1 MPIETPAAMLGL
13 IIKNQAKQMK
23 FEIWGLENI
32 PQDRGSY
39 YRVWVQQKGT
49 INIED
54 SLKLNERWVVN
65 DTRELLYIP
74 NELPTFL
81 RFWTEENGILEQC
94 LIHLHKPEL
103 ETKALIWLPTAK
115 VRPGADI
122 QGFVLHRDLSEN
134 GTIQLSQKPISLTL
148 VDPSGLER
156 RAIEVKAG
164 CLLSLFR
171 LEISEHDPTG
181 EWKLVLKQEEKQ
193 IEKATV
199 EVIRFE
205 KPEIEIQH
213 DLPTW
218 FFFGSKS
225 NQSVNVRYFFGEPV
239 EQVKQGKFLLHRR
252 SNGQKV
258 IAKEIVLDNL
268 ELPAGAY
275 QFNLECAEPGNY
287 EWELEIE
294 DPQSRTGNCQ
304 GSYKVVTQHFDIS
317 INTKSPFNP
326 RKAGIPVSLEIKIVD
341 PVGNPIQGIP
351 IHFNLAGES
360 ECWEYLEIPNLV
372 TNASGQ
378 VVIKVQFKDIDERMI
393 FKANT
398 SAVIEG
404 ISQEVEEIIHVIP
417 WMPQDIWL
425 DASFDKLE
433 YQGGETVTADIRVKG
448 RPDII
453 QKITLG
459 SAEIISDVVV
469 RSLDFRLADG
479 TGKVTFKLPK
489 QVTSPLNLKVSILK
503 DFPEFQERDIP
514 LPVKISQNSD
524 NSPLWKATAE
534 GLKEVATGEAIQVT
548 VNLPQALTEDAKLV
562 AWLIDRRIARST
574 KDDVLATRFTRE
586 AATRDLKRFSSI
598 NIQEW
603 SRIQQEARVCEVNLA
618 GVSWH
623 SFAYV
628 DQNYQGRL
636 ILVRLT
642 EESWFK
648 KLFGSSSENWIEE
661 KKQFIRTLLCSA
673 YQVKDVS
680 QVLQSFGLIEEF
692 QIYRVELYAR
702 GFNLEFQ
709 WAKPPKSPT
718 NISDNELRSKA
729 FYQLIKIAQTRGS
742 VRRIANNFNQ
752 DDTPEFMQ
760 VRRRGPIPPMMAMS
774 APARGHM
781 PPEVTRGM
789 PADLSDIEV
798 EFSFGS
804 FGVENYNDGEIESVQ
819 MPSLVVREDFIE
831 VESFGPIDIKS
842 GASSATIN
850 FKGSDA
856 ITEYDIV
863 IFIIGE
869 SNFGTA
875 THRVTVR
882 NPLFTTIK
890 NPAEMIWGD
899 KSTIRTIVQNL
910 SDREFTD
917 VTLKLET
924 EKIRASLTEQAIT
937 SLPPKQSVLVNWGIE
952 AIEVGNA
959 NVLLSLETKNF
970 REISQLD
977 TPLRVQPPGE
987 PKIDRFT
994 APLSPAKPVEWEF
1007 ELAGDEIFTL
1017 GILSLMPNVQAAVIE
1032 GVESLAGY
1040 PYGCCEQ
1047 TYASTL
1053 PNYILYRYLE
1063 RHNKLT
1069 PAFAKKL
1076 TENLQAGRDR
1086 YLTIF
1091 RNPNTGGFGLWS
1103 GENTSIFHTALAF
1116 SLLALIGQIVDVNQE
1131 VLDKAVSYLQN
1142 YREPSGSW
1150 KAQRSVETPFP
1161 STLSEAGNTSF
1172 IFHGASLAK
1181 ISLSETLQWLKQN
1194 LSSYQD
1200 DETCLSLVLDGLTR
1214 VEAYQETEKEFMTQL
1229 KNILLNAQQQNGTWI
1244 GKSSLTGPI
1253 ETTAYCMMALGHA
1266 FPENMNVRKSLKLAL
1281 DYLLANR
1288 RSTGWYSTRDTLYA
1302 SWAIAEVGHLAWTE
1316 SDVEGKVSISLN
1328 NQPIKAFDFSKAK
1341 GIEQID
1347 LLYQARRIYL
1357 DKFQNGNNKISFNSS
1372 GGFNAHVLIE
1382 LHTYRQ
1388 QSLSTNQVQSIGNL
1402 DMQWSQQQ
1410 FAIGEYTDLSL
1421 QFTPNQSLEALMIEI
1436 PIPAGVTFN
1445 QQSDLME
1452 VPHQF
1457 DHVEVNHN
1465 KVALFASNLNETIRV
1480 KARFHAEL
1488 PGQVQVNPIR
1498 VYQMYKPDLMTLSS
1512 SSQLVV
1518 N

>member
-1 MPIETPAAMLGL
+1 
-13 IIKNQAKQMK
+13 MK
-23 FEIWGLENI
+23 FEVWGLENL
-32 PQDRGSY
+32 PQGRGSY
-39 YRVWVQQKGT
+39 YRVWVEQKGT

-54 SLKLNERWVVN
+54 SFKLNDRWVVN
-65 DTRELLYIP
+65 DTRELLYVP
-74 NELPTFL
+74 EQLPAFL

-94 LIHLHKPEL
+94 LIHLKKPEA
-103 ETKALIWLPTAK
+103 ETKGLIWLPTAK
-115 VRPGADI
+115 VRPGSDI
-122 QGFVLHRDLSEN
+122 QGFVVHRDLSEN
-134 GTIQLSQKPISLTL
+134 GTIQLSQKPMTLTL

-181 EWKLVLKQEEKQ
+181 EWKLVLKQEENL
-193 IEKATV
+193 IDSTSV

-213 DLPTW
+213 NLPGW
-218 FFFGSKS
+218 FLLGSQIS
-225 NQSVNVRYFFGEPV
+225 QSAKVRYFFGEPV
-239 EQVKQGKFLLHRR
+239 EQVKRGQFLLHRVLQNR
-252 SNGQKV
+252 DKV
-258 IAKEIVLDNL
+258 LAKEIVLDNL
-268 ELPAGAY
+268 QLPAGAY
-275 QFNLECAEPGNY
+275 QLNLESGETGNY

-294 DPQSRTGNCQ
+294 DPQSRTGTCQ
-304 GSYKVVTQHFDIS
+304 GSYSVVAEHFAIS
-317 INTKSPFNP
+317 LNTRSPFNP
-326 RKAGIPVSLEIKIVD
+326 PKPDIPVTIELKIAD
-341 PVGNPIQGIP
+341 LVGTPIQSIP
-351 IHFNLAGES
+351 IQFSIQGDE
-360 ECWEYLEIPNLV
+360 ECWEYLEQPNLV
-372 TNASGQ
+372 TGTNGT
-378 VVIKVQFKDIDERMI
+378 VVIKVQFKDVDDPMT
-393 FKANT
+393 FKLKA
-398 SAVIEG
+398 SATIEG
-404 ISQEVEEIIHVIP
+404 IAQQVEENIRVMP
-417 WMPQDIWL
+417 WMSQDIWL
-425 DASFDKLE
+425 DVSFDKLE
-433 YQGGETVTADIRVKG
+433 YQPGETVTADIRVKG
-448 RPDII
+448 RPEII
-453 QKITLG
+453 QKMAVG
-459 SAEIISDVVV
+459 AAEVIGDVVV

-479 TGKVTFKLPK
+479 TEKVTFKLPK

-524 NSPLWKATAE
+524 NSPLWKATTE
-534 GLKEVATGEAIQVT
+534 GLREVATGEALQVI
-548 VNLPQALTEDAKLV
+548 VNFPQPLTQNAKLI
-562 AWLIDRRIARST
+562 AWLIDRRIPRST
-574 KDDVLATRFTRE
+574 KDDVLGTRFTGE
-586 AATRDLKRFSSI
+586 TTTKELKHFSSI
-598 NIQEW
+598 SVQQW
-603 SRIQQEARVCEVNLA
+603 SRIQQAIKICSEVKLA

-628 DQNYQGRL
+628 DENYQGRL
-636 ILVRLT
+636 ILIHLS
-642 EESWFK
+642 EENWFK
-648 KLFGSSSENWIEE
+648 KLFGSSGESWLKE
-661 KKQFIRTLLCSA
+661 KEQFLKTLLCSS
-673 YQVKDVS
+673 YQSKDVS
-680 QVLQSFGLIEEF
+680 QMIQTLQPIEEF
-692 QIYRVELYAR
+692 QIYKLDLYATGIR
-702 GFNLEFQ
+702 LEVK
-709 WAKPPKSPT
+709 WAKPPKSAS
-718 NISDNELRSKA
+718 NISEDELRSKS
-729 FYQLIKIAQTRGS
+729 FYQLIQMPP
-742 VRRIANNFNQ
+742 RRDVMRNLERF
-752 DDTPEFMQ
+752 DDNAPEFLM
-760 VRRRGPIPPMMAMS
+760 RRRGMPMPPMAAMA
-774 APARGHM
+774 APPGMMREMAVPTDELEEYNLYSISPLQFDDEVAIPSSPM
-781 PPEVTRGM
+781 PTV
-789 PADLSDIEV
+789 
-798 EFSFGS
+798 
-804 FGVENYNDGEIESVQ
+804 
-819 MPSLVVREDFIE
+819 VVREDFIE

-842 GASSATIN
+842 GATSATVN

-917 VTLKLET
+917 VTLKLQT

-937 SLPPKQSVLVNWGIE
+937 LLLPKQSVLVNWAIE

-994 APLSPAKPVEWEF
+994 APLSEKPVEWEF

-1063 RHNKLT
+1063 RQNKLT

-1091 RNPNTGGFGLWS
+1091 CNPNTGGFGLWS
-1103 GENTSIFHTALAF
+1103 GENTSIFHTSLAF
-1116 SLLALIGQIVDVNQE
+1116 SLLALIGQIVDVKQE
-1131 VLDKAVSYLQN
+1131 ILDKAVSYLQN
-1142 YREPSGSW
+1142 YRQPSGSW
-1150 KAQRSVETPFP
+1150 EPQRSLETPFP

-1181 ISLSETLQWLKQN
+1181 ISLPETLKWLKQN

-1200 DETCLSLVLDGLTR
+1200 DETCLSLVLDALTR
-1214 VEAYQETEKEFMTQL
+1214 VEAYQETEKQFMAQL
-1229 KNILLNAQQQNGTWI
+1229 KDILLNAQQQNGTWI

-1266 FPENMNVRKSLKLAL
+1266 FPADTNVRKAIKLGL

-1328 NQPIKAFDFSKAK
+1328 NQPIKAFDFSKAE

-1357 DKFQNGNNKISFNSS
+1357 DKFQNGKNKISFNSS

-1388 QSLSTNQVQSIGNL
+1388 SIGTNQVQSIGNL
-1402 DMQWSQQQ
+1402 DIQWSQQQ

-1452 VPHQF
+1452 VPQQF
-1457 DHVEVNHN
+1457 DHVEVNQN
-1465 KVALFASNLNETIRV
+1465 KVALFASNLNETIQV

-1488 PGQVQVNPIR
+1488 QGEVQVNPIR
-1498 VYQMYKPDLMTLSS
+1498 VYQMYKPDLMTLSN

>member
-1 MPIETPAAMLGL
+1 
-13 IIKNQAKQMK
+13 MK
-23 FEIWGLENI
+23 FEIWGLENL

-39 YRVWVQQKGT
+39 YRVWVEQKGT

-54 SLKLNERWVVN
+54 SFKLKERWVVN

-74 NELPTFL
+74 EELPTFL

-94 LIHLHKPEL
+94 LIHLHKPQL

-181 EWKLVLKQEEKQ
+181 EWKLVLKQEELQ
-193 IEKATV
+193 IEEATV

-213 DLPTW
+213 DLPGW
-218 FFFGSKS
+218 FLVGSQIS
-225 NQSVNVRYFFGEPV
+225 QSAKVRYFFGEPV
-239 EQVKQGKFLLHRR
+239 EQVKRGQFLLHRVMQ
-252 SNGQKV
+252 NGDKV
-258 IAKEIVLDNL
+258 LAKEIVLDHL
-268 ELPAGAY
+268 QLPAGAY
-275 QFNLECAEPGNY
+275 QLNLESGETGNY

-294 DPQSRTGNCQ
+294 DPQSRTGTCQ
-304 GSYKVVTQHFDIS
+304 GSYSVVAQPFDIS
-317 INTKSPFNP
+317 INTISAFNP
-326 RKAGIPVSLEIKIVD
+326 PKPDIPVTIEFKIAD
-341 PVGNPIQGIP
+341 PLGTPIQSIP
-351 IHFNLAGES
+351 IQFSIQGDD
-360 ECWEYLEIPNLV
+360 ECWEYLEQPNLV
-372 TNASGQ
+372 TAANGK
-378 VVIKVQFKDIDERMI
+378 VVIKVKFKDVDDPMT
-393 FKANT
+393 FKLKA
-398 SAVIEG
+398 SATIEG
-404 ISQEVEEIIHVIP
+404 IAQQIEESIRVMP
-417 WMPQDIWL
+417 WMSQDIWL
-425 DASFDKLE
+425 DASFDKSE
-433 YQGGETVTADIRVKG
+433 YQPGEIVTADIRVKG
-448 RPDII
+448 RPEII
-453 QKITLG
+453 EKMTVG
-459 SAEIISDVVV
+459 SAEVIGDVVV
-469 RSLDFRLADG
+469 RSLDFRLTDG
-479 TGKVTFKLPK
+479 AGQVTFKLPK

-503 DFPEFQERDIP
+503 DFPEFQKRDIP
-514 LPVKISQNSD
+514 LPVRVSQNSD
-524 NSPLWKATAE
+524 NSPLWKATTE
-534 GLKEVATGEAIQVT
+534 GLKEVPTGEAIQVK
-548 VNLPQALTEDAKLV
+548 VNFPQPLTEDAKLV
-562 AWLIDRRIARST
+562 AWLIDRRIPRST

-709 WAKPPKSPT
+709 WAKPSKSPT

-729 FYQLIKIAQTRGS
+729 FYQLIQIAQTRGS

-760 VRRRGPIPPMMAMS
+760 VRRGGPMARMMPMS
-774 APARGHM
+774 APAGGFM
-781 PPEVTRGM
+781 PPEEMGGM
-789 PADLSDIEV
+789 PPDLSDIELAC
-798 EFSFGS
+798 SFGAKK
-804 FGVENYNDGEIESVQ
+804 NDECEIESVQ

-831 VESFGPIDIKS
+831 VECIGPIDIKS

-890 NPAEMIWGD
+890 NPPEMIWGD

-917 VTLKLET
+917 VTLKLQT

-937 SLPPKQSVLVNWGIE
+937 LLPPKQSVLVNWGIE

-987 PKIDRFT
+987 PEIDRFT

-1103 GENTSIFHTALAF
+1103 GENTSIFHTSLAF

-1142 YREPSGSW
+1142 YRQPSGSW
-1150 KAQRSVETPFP
+1150 EPQRSLETPFP

-1181 ISLSETLQWLKQN
+1181 ISLPETLKWLKQN

-1214 VEAYQETEKEFMTQL
+1214 VEAYQETEKQFMAQL
-1229 KNILLNAQQQNGTWI
+1229 KDILLNAQQQNGTWI

-1266 FPENMNVRKSLKLAL
+1266 FSADMNVRKSIKKGL

-1302 SWAIAEVGHLAWTE
+1302 SWAIGEVGHLAWTE

-1328 NQPIKAFDFSKAK
+1328 NQPIKAFDFSKAE

-1357 DKFQNGNNKISFNSS
+1357 DKFQNGKNKISFNSS

-1388 QSLSTNQVQSIGNL
+1388 SVSTNKVQSIGNL
-1402 DMQWSQQQ
+1402 DIQWSQQQ

-1452 VPHQF
+1452 VPQQF
-1457 DHVEVNHN
+1457 DHLEVNQN
-1465 KVALFASNLNETIRV
+1465 KVALFASNLNEQIQV
-1480 KARFHAEL
+1480 KARFHGEL
-1488 PGQVQVNPIR
+1488 PGEVQVNPIR
-1498 VYQMYKPDLMTLSS
+1498 VYQMYKPDLITLSS
-1512 SSQLVV
+1512 SSNLVV
-1518 N
+1518 K